1 MGMGART
8 AITTI
13 PKMGISMM
21 TVKATKT
28 QLLSSLFSPAF
39 PIGAFAFSQGIE
51 TAINKGF
58 VDSPESLK
66 GWIKTCVCYGSGWND
81 AILLARAWRGDD
93 VNALALALAAGR
105 ERWQETT
112 ELGDAFTRMV
122 TALHPVQLEQ
132 GLAYPVAAGLALK
145 QLECGLELSLEFY
158 LQAFVAN
165 LISVG
170 VRCVPIGQTDGQ
182 AILVTLMPSI
192 VDVAQRASAADL
204 AAIGGCSFMADLCSL
219 AHESQETRIYRT

>member
-39 PIGAFAFSQGIE
+39 PIGAFAFSHGIE

-66 GWIKTCVCYGSGWND
+66 GWIKPVFVMAVAGMTPFFWHGHG
-81 AILLARAWRGDD
+81 
-93 VNALALALAAGR
+93 AAM
-105 ERWQETT
+105 T
-112 ELGDAFTRMV
+112 
-122 TALHPVQLEQ
+122 
-132 GLAYPVAAGLALK
+132 
-145 QLECGLELSLEFY
+145 
-158 LQAFVAN
+158 
-165 LISVG
+165 
-170 VRCVPIGQTDGQ
+170 
-182 AILVTLMPSI
+182 
-192 VDVAQRASAADL
+192 
-204 AAIGGCSFMADLCSL
+204 
-219 AHESQETRIYRT
+219 